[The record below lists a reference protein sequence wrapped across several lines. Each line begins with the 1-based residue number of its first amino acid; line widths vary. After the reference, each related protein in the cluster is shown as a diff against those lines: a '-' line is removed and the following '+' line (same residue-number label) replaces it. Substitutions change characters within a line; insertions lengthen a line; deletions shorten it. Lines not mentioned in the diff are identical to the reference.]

1 MVVLTLGVVQF
12 QSYQEAQ
19 LDTITEADVEIDNY
33 IPYANDNTLATLDKE
48 ASIQFDDD
56 LPVLD
61 GATALYPIYAAFA
74 EAVYPEGTYNPDR
87 SAVRRT
93 QTDNAYTA
101 LLHEEVDIIFA
112 PAPSSNQRAEAEELN
127 VEFELTPLG
136 REAFVFFVNETNP
149 IESLTSEQLRSIYT
163 GEVTN
168 WAEVGGESGTI
179 QAFQRPEGSG
189 SQTALQQF
197 IGEDELMDPPAEDRV
212 AGMGGIITETAD
224 YRNHPHAIG
233 YSFRFF
239 ATEMNDT
246 DEVRLLAIDGARPT
260 RENIAN
266 DSYPLSSEFYAITRA
281 GEDDEKVATLVE
293 WMIGPEGQT
302 IVERTGYVA
311 NE

>member
-197 IGEDELMDPPAEDRV
+197 IGEDELMD
-212 AGMGGIITETAD
+212 
-224 YRNHPHAIG
+224 
-233 YSFRFF
+233 SC
-239 ATEMNDT
+239 
-246 DEVRLLAIDGARPT
+246 
-260 RENIAN
+260 
-266 DSYPLSSEFYAITRA
+266 
-281 GEDDEKVATLVE
+281 
-293 WMIGPEGQT
+293 
-302 IVERTGYVA
+302 
-311 NE
+311 